1 VIVRGEVKIAHASQS
16 GSEVVFSIAGP
27 GDVLGEMS
35 IFEQEGTRT
44 ADAQALGQAECLIIA
59 RAPLIEFIS
68 TRPALLLHIIS
79 TLSGYIKRKDA
90 ALGEASFLDIPARVA
105 LKLVELEDNRL
116 MLPGLAD
123 EFAGFKAPREPRY
136 ALVGSIDSVILLRR
150 NLKSLI
156 AGDDLRTLIQGDKNR
171 IEIGSVADLPSHAIL
186 DRGRI
191 VGLWEYDPDSES
203 IAWAAFRKPD
213 AGLKKAVQEM
223 EAWILTDLGDARSF
237 SLDSPKSRA
246 PRLAALRA
254 GF

>member
-1 VIVRGEVKIAHASQS
+1 MNDPLDQIINTPLFKGATRGELEHLRPSIRPRRFDRGAYLFREGDPSSHLYVIVHGEVKIAHASQS

-105 LKLVELEDNRL
+105 LKLIELAATKGVASADGIVIDMLLSQRTLAGMIGASRENVNRAL
-116 MLPGLAD
+116 SRFAD
-123 EFAGFKAPREPRY
+123 LGYIRLTRGKVQVLDR
-136 ALVGSIDSVILLRR
+136 DQLRR
-150 NLKSLI
+150 RGSLP
-156 AGDDLRTLIQGDKNR
+156 L
-171 IEIGSVADLPSHAIL
+171 
-186 DRGRI
+186 
-191 VGLWEYDPDSES
+191 
-203 IAWAAFRKPD
+203 
-213 AGLKKAVQEM
+213 
-223 EAWILTDLGDARSF
+223 
-237 SLDSPKSRA
+237 
-246 PRLAALRA
+246 
-254 GF
+254 